1 MPTPI
6 INAGVMGT
14 DGVAVVQNT
23 EGRWSIWEKS
33 EIYDGT
39 VGRNRYVPKIND
51 WVVDAVNAEFFRVV
65 SVDPV
70 TLIATL
76 EVIRPAGVSY
86 VLTAMDVLLG
96 GNRKSTE
103 TYRVFI
109 DKTTLPYTVTIDKRN
124 KIYGSEVTGY
134 KLFRGT
140 DISETGRVVSERFDG
155 QGNFI
160 SNLIDME
167 LVAFNTHDNYA
178 VKSPRSCRTRIDL
191 PDNEVLTAV
200 FYNATGGVVSTQQ
213 LLVINSSFVPLEFD
227 GEKYITRISL
237 DSNFIDTGNDR
248 TVHFPLNVP
257 VSGLNLFG
265 IVHYSD
271 GSQLKLP
278 IDGTKFSVLGID
290 QYLSTIVGQRLDLVL
305 SYHLSPGEKT
315 YAATSGDG
323 KFITESYS
331 LVTDEANYSYTV
343 KLYVYPEWLDVNQGY
358 RLRWFMTNLDRN
370 VIYDVTPYVQ
380 FADNTGVFDPRG
392 YGTVQRK
399 AVMLLLSDVSGQFR
413 DFIHTQQVDILL
425 RGNPVI
431 MNNVW
436 EVSHEATGQYG
447 LYGRD
452 LFAKRNATNVTRFKI
467 DSQIVLFEDWLE
479 KMYYVNHPIQKP
491 DVEINP
497 PVPTHFEVVYNNQ
510 TMRFNISEWNNE
522 LSVNISLTL
531 FSNLY
536 VRFIKETP
544 GGDLILA
551 VAGLII
557 R

>member
-1 MPTPI
+1 MPTQI
-6 INAGVMGT
+6 TNAGVMGT

-51 WVVDAVNAEFFRVV
+51 WVVDAINAEFFRVV

-76 EVIRPAGVSY
+76 EDAKPAGISY
-86 VLTAMDVLLG
+86 VLSAMDVLLG
-96 GNRKSTE
+96 GSRKSTE

-109 DKTTLPYTVTIDKRN
+109 DKTTLPYTLTIDKRN

-140 DISETGRVVSERFDG
+140 DISPTGHVVSERFDG
-155 QGNFI
+155 QGNFV

-178 VKSPRSCRTRIDL
+178 VKAPKSCRTRIDL

-200 FYNATGGVVSTQQ
+200 FYNAVGGVVSTQQ
-213 LLVINSSFVPLEFD
+213 VLVINSSFVPLAYD
-227 GEKYITRISL
+227 NEKYITRISL
-237 DSNFIDTGNDR
+237 DSNFIDSGNDR
-248 TVHFPLNVP
+248 TIRFPLNVP
-257 VSGLNLFG
+257 VNGLNLFG
-265 IVHYSD
+265 VVHYSD
-271 GSQLKLP
+271 GSELKLP
-278 IDGTKFSVLGID
+278 VDDTKFSILGIE
-290 QYLSTIVGQRLDLVL
+290 QYLSTIIGQRLDLVL

-315 YAATSGDG
+315 YAAVSGDG
-323 KFITESYS
+323 KYITEAYS
-331 LVTDEANYSYTV
+331 LITDEANYSYTV
-343 KLYVYPEWLDVNQGY
+343 KLYCYPEWLDTNQGY

-370 VIYDVTPYVQ
+370 IIYDVTPYVQ
-380 FADNTGVFDPRG
+380 FAENTGVFDPIG

-425 RGNPVI
+425 RGNPMI
-431 MNNVW
+431 MNNAW
-436 EVSHEATGQYG
+436 EVSNESTGQYG

-452 LFAKRNATNVTRFKI
+452 LFAKRNVTYQDRFKI
-467 DSQIVLFEDWLE
+467 DSDIVLYSDWLQRLF
-479 KMYYVNHPIQKP
+479 YINHPLTKP
-491 DVEINP
+491 DIETNP
-497 PVPTHFEVVYNNQ
+497 PEPTHFEVVYN
-510 TMRFNISEWNNE
+510 THTLRFNISEWNQE
-522 LSVNISLTL
+522 LSLNTPLTL
-531 FSNLY
+531 FTNVY
-536 VRFIKETP
+536 IRFIKETP
-544 GGDLILA
+544 AGDLILS